1 MQNIYLLIG
10 NDSNIIENTIK
21 EILSKVEYNTN
32 NKVIYNLK
40 DNSILDIIN
49 EANTLSL
56 LPSRKV
62 ILVYNSDS
70 IFQSQDEDLIKYL
83 NNYNKDVYIIFI
95 TEKSDSRKKIYK
107 EFEKNGKII
116 NITSDNDN
124 YPIEFIKK
132 YLSDN
137 KYKMDS
143 NLIDYLLSRTKNN
156 IDNIKNELDKLFL
169 YKIDDKIITKDDIDE
184 LTYNNEDNIMYEF
197 TNAILEKNN
206 NKAISMYHSFIEDN
220 TSIDYLLV
228 SIYNSYKTLYQVKV
242 LNKDKS
248 ISDIAKIIGKKE
260 YFVKKTLE
268 RSMDYTERE
277 LEDIIKHLS
286 SIDKN
291 YKKGLINPVHT
302 LELTIIDICGKM

>member
-1 MQNIYLLIG
+1 MSNVYLLIG
-10 NDSNIIENTIK
+10 NDSNIIENNIK
-21 EILSKVEYNTN
+21 EILSKIDYDTN

-56 LPSRKV
+56 LPSKKV

-70 IFQSQDEDLIKYL
+70 IFQNQDEELIKYL

-107 EFEKNGKII
+107 EFEKNSKII

-206 NKAISMYHSFIEDN
+206 NKAISMYHDFLEDN

-248 ISDIAKIIGKKE
+248 VSDIAKIIGKKE

-277 LEDIIKHLS
+277 LMSIIKYLS

-291 YKKGLINPVHT
+291 YKKGLINPVNA
-302 LELTIIDICGKM
+302 LEIFIINKIN

>member
-1 MQNIYLLIG
+1 MSNIYLLIG
-10 NDSNIIENTIK
+10 SDSNIIENNIK
-21 EILSKVEYNTN
+21 EILSKIDYDIN
-32 NKVIYNLK
+32 NKIIYNLK
-40 DNSILDIIN
+40 DNNILDVLE

-56 LPSRKV
+56 IPSKKV
-62 ILVYNSDS
+62 IIVYNSD
-70 IFQSQDEDLIKYL
+70 ILFTNQDEELIKYL

-107 EFEKNGKII
+107 EFEHNAKII
-116 NITSDNDN
+116 NVTMDTDN

-137 KYKMDS
+137 NYKMDN
-143 NLIDYLLSRTKNN
+143 NLLEYFLSRTKNN

-169 YKIDDKIITKDDIDE
+169 YKMEDKLITKDDIDK

-197 TNAILEKNN
+197 TNAILEKDN

-228 SIYNSYKTLYQVKV
+228 SIYNSYKTLYQVKI

-248 ISDIAKIIGKKE
+248 IGDIAKIIGKKE

-268 RSMDYTERE
+268 RSMEYTESE
-277 LEDIIKHLS
+277 LLDIIKELS

-291 YKKGLINPVHT
+291 YKKGLIDPFNT
-302 LELTIIDICGKM
+302 LEIFIVKKTVN

>member
-1 MQNIYLLIG
+1 MPNIYLLIG

-21 EILSKVEYNTN
+21 EILSKIEYDTN

-40 DNSILDIIN
+40 DNNISDILN

-56 LPSRKV
+56 LPSKKV
-62 ILVYNSDS
+62 ILAYNSDS

-95 TEKSDSRKKIYK
+95 TEKCDSRKKIYK
-107 EFEKNGKII
+107 EFEGVAKII
-116 NITSDNDN
+116 NTMDNDN

-132 YLSDN
+132 YLTDN
-137 KYKMDS
+137 NYKMDS
-143 NLIDYLLSRTKNN
+143 NLFDYFLRRTKNN

-169 YKIDDKIITKDDIDE
+169 YKIDNKVITKEDIDA

-248 ISDIAKIIGKKE
+248 VSDIAKIIGKKE

-277 LEDIIKHLS
+277 LMDIIKYLS
-286 SIDKN
+286 SIDRN
-291 YKKGLINPVHT
+291 YKKGLIDPIN
-302 LELTIIDICGKM
+302 TIEIFLVNKNVN